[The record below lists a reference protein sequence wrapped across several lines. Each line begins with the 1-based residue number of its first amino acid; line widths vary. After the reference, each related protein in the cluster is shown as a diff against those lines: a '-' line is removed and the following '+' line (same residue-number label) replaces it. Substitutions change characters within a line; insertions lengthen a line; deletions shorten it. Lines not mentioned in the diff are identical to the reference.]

1 MMDEL
6 KETNSKLMKENSRK
20 QMEIANL
27 EERITKMREDVTN
40 YTAMLS
46 ALDKQLKELLNEKMD
61 ECNSIIDTWERQFLQ
76 TKNGIEEKLK

>member
-1 MMDEL
+1 
-6 KETNSKLMKENSRK
+6 
-20 QMEIANL
+20 
-27 EERITKMREDVTN
+27 MREDVTN

-61 ECNSIIDTWERQFLQ
+61 ECNRIIDTWERQFLQ